1 MLQDKSPRSGE
12 KHRSKDGECL
22 PATEA
27 AEPGTGA
34 AAAGPAAAPAP
45 VPVPEQQRMVEEVR
59 RERSQGRDKVLGPR
73 LFDKAVVA
81 AVRDKRGSHRE
92 EGDRHHK
99 RSRR

>member
-1 MLQDKSPRSGE
+1 
-12 KHRSKDGECL
+12 
-22 PATEA
+22 
-27 AEPGTGA
+27 
-34 AAAGPAAAPAP
+34 
-45 VPVPEQQRMVEEVR
+45 MVEEVR